1 MMGRIIVYI
10 ATSFD
15 GFIARKDDD
24 ISWLDSFSNGSEDY
38 GYPEFM
44 NNVGTAIMGSR
55 TYEESLRHPD
65 RLLTGVKNYILTT
78 RSLPGSP
85 GIITEFWNRSPADLV
100 STIRRESAKDIYV
113 VGGGKVIS
121 RFIGEGLV
129 DEIRQFIVPVI
140 LGDGIP
146 LYTGIGREIGLR
158 RLNVL
163 SYPNGIVQVRY
174 SLNNRPVM

>member
-1 MMGRIIVYI
+1 MGRIMGYI
-10 ATSFD
+10 ATSLD

-24 ISWLDSFSNGSEDY
+24 ISWLDPFTDGSEDY

-44 NNVGTAIMGSR
+44 KNVGTAVMGSR

-65 RLLTGVKNYILTT
+65 RLLAGVKNYILTT
-78 RSLPGSP
+78 RSLPGAP
-85 GIITEFWNRSPADLV
+85 GIVTEFWNRSPADLV
-100 STIRRESAKDIYV
+100 STIRQESAKDIYL

-129 DEIRQFIVPVI
+129 DEIHQFIVPVI
-140 LGDGIP
+140 LDSGIP

-158 RLNVL
+158 RLNVVP
-163 SYPNGIVQVRY
+163 YPNGVVRVRY
-174 SLNNRPVM
+174 SPIIHS